1 MEYKKAKAYLDGIR
15 SCRLNVLK
23 LQASMDRVRHELDNP
38 LTAVGYGSDKVQST
52 PKGDALE
59 RLVLRHIELLEKH
72 ERTYVE
78 MKTELEKQIFEA
90 EQLILKL
97 PHGKP
102 RDFLLR
108 HYIDGVSEIDYA
120 IEVGYESTSSVY
132 KLRVRAVKLFAQRV

>member
-72 ERTYVE
+72 ERTYIE
-78 MKTELEKQIFEA
+78 MKTELEKRIFEA

-120 IEVGYESTSSVY
+120 IEAGYESTSSVY

>member
-52 PKGDALE
+52 PKGDTLE
-59 RLVLRHIELLEKH
+59 RLVIRHIELLEKH

-78 MKTELEKQIFEA
+78 MKTELEKRIFEA

-120 IEVGYESTSSVY
+120 IEVGYENTSSVY